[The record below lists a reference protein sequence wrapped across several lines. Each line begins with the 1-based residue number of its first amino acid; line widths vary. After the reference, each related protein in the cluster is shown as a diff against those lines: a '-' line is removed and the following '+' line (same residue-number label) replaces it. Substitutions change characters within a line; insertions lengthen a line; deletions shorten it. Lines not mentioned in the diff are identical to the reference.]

1 MVSVQKARKDS
12 KNAEG
17 HINNEYGK
25 LRLKSQDGAQTDQ
38 GEHYGKIRERREK
51 GLENVE

>member
-17 HINNEYGK
+17 DKNNEYGK

-38 GEHYGKIRERREK
+38 GEHKLRKITREAGERS
-51 GLENVE
+51 